1 MSGRNDTPKE
11 DRAQSS
17 DDPGDEAEQLTAAE
31 AIEIQ
36 RQIQLEVQRFEAGME
51 G

>member
-1 MSGRNDTPKE
+1 MSRGIHNPDE
-11 DRAQSS
+11 DRVRSS
-17 DDPGDEAEQLTAAE
+17 DDAGDEAEELTAAE

-36 RQIQLEVQRFEAGME
+36 RQIQLEVQRFEGGME